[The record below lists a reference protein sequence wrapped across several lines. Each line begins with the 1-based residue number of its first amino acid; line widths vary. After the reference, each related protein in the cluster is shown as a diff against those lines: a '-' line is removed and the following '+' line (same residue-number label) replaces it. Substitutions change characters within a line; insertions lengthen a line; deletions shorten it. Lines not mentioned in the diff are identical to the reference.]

1 MSVVIEPVSADFY
14 HEADSLWG
22 NRVAG
27 DRDRYDDAA
36 PDDLRSW
43 PDHSRAGGVTMTELE
58 LGDDEDDGGGD
69 FAAVAYREE
78 NYWDVYQLP
87 MALTQDFK
95 GVLHALRQQPS
106 ISGSI
111 GLLAIGDDFFVLVRV
126 YGDDVSVFLSD
137 VTASVD
143 WQLARDVL
151 EHLDID
157 VPDDEDLDQV
167 LPAGDMSVLADLG
180 LDEMELGALA
190 GDLDLYPDE
199 VLASIAERI
208 GFQQAFQRA
217 VDTMG

>member
-1 MSVVIEPVSADFY
+1 MSVLIGPVSADFY
-14 HEADSLWG
+14 HEDDSLRG
-22 NRVAG
+22 NRAAD

-58 LGDDEDDGGGD
+58 LSDDDGSGD

-78 NYWDVYQLP
+78 NYWDVYLLP
-87 MALTQDFK
+87 VALTQDFK

-106 ISGSI
+106 ISGAI
-111 GLLAIGDDFFVLVRV
+111 GLLSIGDDFFVIVRV
-126 YGDDVSVFLSD
+126 YGDDVSLFLSD

-143 WQLARDVL
+143 WQVARDVL
-151 EHLDID
+151 EYLDID

-167 LPAGDMSVLADLG
+167 LPAGDMSILADLG

-217 VDTMG
+217 VDSMG